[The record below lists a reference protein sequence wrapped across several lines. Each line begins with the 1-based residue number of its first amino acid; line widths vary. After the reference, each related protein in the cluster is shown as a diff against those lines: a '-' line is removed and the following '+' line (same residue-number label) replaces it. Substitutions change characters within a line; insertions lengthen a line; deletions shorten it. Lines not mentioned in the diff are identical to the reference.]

1 MFNTSYPDT
10 AYKNPLPCYLS
21 VGHKIFLRH
30 PELYY
35 IPAFLNAPEKIQ
47 HRLHTKNAVLSI
59 PAKLNLCL
67 CCNQGELSGHIR
79 MYPLLCFE
87 ISNMVTSAPKRARGI
102 AFFPQEPYIFC
113 SPYTLHVLLADIADT
128 RIMKTEYDVKHHKA
142 DERNKFTMV

>member
-102 AFFPQEPYIFC
+102 AFFPQEPHIFC
-113 SPYTLHVLLADIADT
+113 SHQSHPLVMNFPVLLLATYYILDNSF
-128 RIMKTEYDVKHHKA
+128 HLQ
-142 DERNKFTMV
+142 N

>member
-102 AFFPQEPYIFC
+102 AFFPQEPHIFC

-128 RIMKTEYDVKHHKA
+128 RIMKTEYDVKLSLIHI
-142 DERNKFTMV
+142 

>member
-35 IPAFLNAPEKIQ
+35 IPAF
-47 HRLHTKNAVLSI
+47 LHTKNAVLSI

-102 AFFPQEPYIFC
+102 AFFPQEPHIFC
-113 SPYTLHVLLADIADT
+113 SHQSHPLVMNFPVLLLATYYILDNYFPF
-128 RIMKTEYDVKHHKA
+128 TELINPFSFA
-142 DERNKFTMV
+142 GMLCNI